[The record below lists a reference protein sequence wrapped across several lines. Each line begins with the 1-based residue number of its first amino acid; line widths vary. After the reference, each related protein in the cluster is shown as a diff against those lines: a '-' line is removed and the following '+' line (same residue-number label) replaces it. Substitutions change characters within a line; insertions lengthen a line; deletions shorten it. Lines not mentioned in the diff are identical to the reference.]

1 MLKKN
6 CKNGKKKLGNR
17 GEDLVSDYLIKN
29 DYEILERNF
38 RCHQGEIDIIAKE
51 KKEIVF
57 IEVKTRRNV
66 NYGEPIDAV
75 GFYKKKHILDV
86 AKFYLYINNLYECF
100 IRFDV
105 IEVYV
110 TPGKVR
116 INHIKNCE
124 F

>member
-17 GEDLVSDYLIKN
+17 GENLVSDYLTKN

-38 RCHQGEIDIIAKE
+38 RCHQGEIDIIAKD

-57 IEVKTRRNV
+57 IEVKTRRNTS
-66 NYGEPIDAV
+66 YGKPIDAV
-75 GFYKKKHILDV
+75 DFYKKKHILDV
-86 AKFYLYINNLYECF
+86 AKFYLYINNLYKCF

-110 TPGKVR
+110 TPRKS
-116 INHIKNCE
+116 
-124 F
+124 